1 MKCRILYLIGQL
13 HSGGSERQL
22 YYLLAAMDRSLY
34 RPAVAVWNFRE
45 SDVYVPRIR
54 DLGVAIH
61 SFQGANSAI
70 AKLRAMR
77 CLIEQLQVEIVHS
90 FTFYLNIAAYWSVR
104 GTQAIALGS
113 MRSSLEMDKK
123 VSGWLLGKLSAR
135 WPDYQIYNSYEAVK
149 HQSRSR
155 SLFLPKRVFVVQNGV
170 DLQYFSVMRRQ
181 PTIKPV
187 RIVAVGSLVSVKRW
201 DRLLSAAA
209 ELKGRKLDFSVE
221 IAGGGP
227 LRASL
232 EQQVQEL
239 GISDRVTFRG
249 YTDDIPTLLSQ
260 AAFLV
265 HTSDAEGSP
274 NTVMEA
280 MACGRAVVSTDV
292 GDVSSLIDNGT
303 TGFVVRRGDDAMLIE
318 RMATLIVDPS
328 LCRRM
333 GEASRAK
340 AQREFELDRLVSDT
354 LAVYRAAGW
363 GDVPTCNLS
372 PNKAIR

>member
-1 MKCRILYLIGQL
+1 
-13 HSGGSERQL
+13 
-22 YYLLAAMDRSLY
+22 MDRSLY

-77 CLIEQLQVEIVHS
+77 CLVEQLQVEIVHS
-90 FTFYLNIAAYWSVR
+90 FTFYLNIAADLSTR

-113 MRSSLEMDKK
+113 MRSALEMDKK

-135 WPDYQIYNSYEAVK
+135 WPHYQIYNSYEAAK
-149 HQSRSR
+149 YKSRST
-155 SLFLPKRVFVVQNGV
+155 SLFLPKRVFVVQNGI
-170 DLQYFSVMRRQ
+170 DLQYFSLTRQ
-181 PTIKPV
+181 QTIKPV
-187 RIVAVGSLVSVKRW
+187 RIVAIGSLVSVKRW
-201 DRLLSAAA
+201 DRLLSATAA
-209 ELKGRKLDFSVE
+209 LKGRKLDFSVE
-221 IAGGGP
+221 IAGDGP
-227 LRASL
+227 LRTSL

-249 YTDDIPTLLSQ
+249 YTDDIPALLSQ

-318 RMATLIVDPS
+318 RMATLIGDS
-328 LCRRM
+328 DLCSRM
-333 GEASRAK
+333 GEASHAK
-340 AQREFELDRLVSDT
+340 AQREFELDRFVSDT
-354 LAVYRAAGW
+354 FAVYRAAGW
-363 GDVPTCNLS
+363 TVALPGKNGFEV
-372 PNKAIR
+372 